1 MNTKLTLSID
11 KNIITG
17 AKDYALSR
25 KTSLSRMV
33 EEYLKSVAESQN
45 SGIKMAPITEELS
58 SVIKNKKKINADKV
72 IDEYL
77 IGKYLK

>member
-11 KNIITG
+11 KNIISG

-33 EEYLKSVAESQN
+33 EEYLESVSGRQES
-45 SGIKMAPITEELS
+45 GLKLAPITEELS
-58 SVIKNKKKINADKV
+58 FVIKNKKKITTDKV
-72 IDEYL
+72 IEDYL
-77 IGKYLK
+77 IKKYVK